1 MYPDCLVTI
10 YLCLQVQ
17 FFLFFLNSLTI
28 QLNDIEVELYIH
40 QEIERII
47 VKFKEKWRGFCLMNG
62 DGEGASVTV
71 VGFHRDV
78 TVFPNYP

>member
-1 MYPDCLVTI
+1 MLAGAI
-10 YLCLQVQ
+10 
-17 FFLFFLNSLTI
+17 FLFFLNSLTI